1 MTTLTLYRD
10 WLKSTV
16 FYDWRD
22 LPFRKIW
29 AVDTEFYPGPGKAN
43 GGVDGDA
50 PTPLCLVA
58 LELRSGRIVRLWQ
71 HEFGPFP
78 PYRLDADAIVFGYM
92 LSAEFGTHIAR
103 GWGRP
108 ACALDAYI
116 EFRHYVNDGAAKA
129 KDRDKGFYSLAGA
142 LRYFLEDEIDTA
154 HKKDMR
160 DRIIAGPPF
169 ATQERQDIPQYC
181 EDDTRGLARL
191 IPHIVPTIRSLPH
204 AMLRAEYQW
213 AIAQQER
220 RGVPFNLPL
229 LTTIRRHWGGMQ
241 ADLVRELDAPFGIYE
256 FDADGVPHWRKER
269 FKAFVQRNRM
279 SWPAY
284 DNGTLDETDQTFR
297 EMAARYPFI
306 EPLRELRYS
315 LSKLKLNDLQVG
327 SDGRNRALLGAYGTK
342 TARNAP
348 SNSKFVFGPA
358 KWIRFLIG
366 SPILALIHRDYCQEE
381 VRIAALVSGDMAL
394 LAACESGDVYLG
406 IAQQLGFVRE
416 SMSAAELKAV
426 RTLFKT
432 VVLGI
437 QYGLG
442 ARSLAVR
449 AGISFYEAGEILAR
463 LRTRFRVFEEFAVS
477 VTDHAGLDLELSTQF
492 GWTMQCPSGMNV
504 RTIRNYAIQATASE
518 VLHVACILAERRG
531 IEIVAPVHDALLMQ
545 CSANCVDD
553 ASRALDRCMRD
564 ASAIVLRGYELP
576 TDEQRILP
584 GQSFYDER
592 GEAMWN
598 VVTKLVAKRQEQT
611 A

>member
-1 MTTLTLYRD
+1 MIPTLYRD
-10 WLKSTV
+10 W
-16 FYDWRD
+16 RE
-22 LPFRKIW
+22 LPFREIW

-43 GGVDGDA
+43 GGVDGDT

-58 LELRSGRIVRLWQ
+58 LELRSGRMVRLWQ
-71 HEFGPFP
+71 DEFGPFP

-108 ACALDAYI
+108 ACALDCYL
-116 EFRHYVNDGAAKA
+116 EYRHCVNDGAVKA

-142 LRYFLEDEIDTA
+142 LRYFHEDELDTA
-154 HKKDMR
+154 HKRDMR

-169 ATQERQDIPQYC
+169 TAQERQEILQYC
-181 EDDTRGLARL
+181 ENDVRALARL
-191 IPHIVPTIRSLPH
+191 IPYIVPTLRSLPH
-204 AMLRAEYQW
+204 AMFRAEYQW
-213 AIAQQER
+213 PIAQQER
-220 RGVPFNLPL
+220 RGVPTNLPR

-256 FDADGVPHWRKER
+256 FDGEGVPHWRKER

-279 SWPAY
+279 SWPTRES
-284 DNGTLDETDQTFR
+284 GTLDETDQTFR
-297 EMAARYPFI
+297 EMAGKYPFI

-327 SDGRNRALLGAYGTK
+327 GDGRNRALLGAYGTK

-358 KWIRFLIG
+358 KWIRFLI
-366 SPILALIHRDYCQEE
+366 SPPPGLALCHRDFCQQE
-381 VRIAALVSGDMAL
+381 VRIAAVVSGDVAL
-394 LAACESGDVYLG
+394 LQACESGDVYLG

-416 SMSAAELKAV
+416 SMSPAELKAV

-442 ARSLAVR
+442 APSLAIR
-449 AGISFYEAGEILAR
+449 TGISLYEASEILAR
-463 LRTRFRVFEEFAVS
+463 LRARFRVFEEFAVS

-492 GWTMQCPSGMNV
+492 GWIMQCRSGMNV

-518 VLHVACILAERRG
+518 VLHVTCILAERRG

-545 CSANCVDD
+545 CPADCVDD

-564 ASAIVLRGYELP
+564 AAAIVLRGYELP

-584 GQSFYDER
+584 GQHFYDER

-598 VVTKLVAKRQEQT
+598 VVTKLLTKRQEQT